1 MSSEKLTPQLDSE
14 TVQNLVNIFSGQTFR
29 NLSELHGSL
38 ETQLTE
44 AQETIR
50 RINEGP
56 TDEIIKALREIL
68 SIGRI
73 AAIAELP
80 HLGQLL
86 NSAQPAHQNFPLVEA
101 CLQADVPIWL
111 HGEAGSGKSTTG
123 ERAADALGLPFRSI
137 SLGPTTS
144 KSDLL
149 GYRDANGNYQGTAF
163 RNCYEDGGVFLFDE
177 IDNAHPSILT
187 LMNSSIANGNSEFP
201 DARVPRHQSS
211 RFIATANTIGK
222 GATAEYVGRTPID
235 AATIDRFAFIRMDT
249 DPILE
254 ESIVLG
260 TAPAQDEIDIA
271 EGGVPTPAEW
281 LRTVR
286 SFRNAT
292 KELGLRALI
301 SQRAS
306 IFGSRLAGVGVGQ
319 TYLEDML
326 IYKGMRPEDKD
337 RLKELSDRLHSTI
350 KTPGPIDLD
359 DIPLSLESIGS
370 APPRGQLAR
379 ILERLEREES

>member
-1 MSSEKLTPQLDSE
+1 MI
-14 TVQNLVNIFSGQTFR
+14 QNLADVFTGKTLRDLRELQCNI
-29 NLSELHGSL
+29 
-38 ETQLTE
+38 ETQLTD
-44 AQETIR
+44 AQEAIR

-56 TDEIIKALREIL
+56 TDEIIVALREIL

-73 AAIAELP
+73 AAVAELP
-80 HLGQLL
+80 RLGQLL
-86 NSAQPAHQNFPLVEA
+86 NRAQPTHQNFPLVEA
-101 CLQADVPIWL
+101 CLRADIPIWL

-163 RNCYEDGGVFLFDE
+163 RNCYEEGGVFLFDE

-187 LMNSSIANGNSEFP
+187 LMNSSISNGNSEFP
-201 DARVPRHQSS
+201 DARVPRHENS
-211 RFIATANTIGK
+211 RFIATANTIGR
-222 GATAEYVGRTPID
+222 GATAEYVGRAPID
-235 AATIDRFAFIRMDT
+235 AATIDRFAFIKMDT

-260 TAPAQDEIDIA
+260 TAPEQDEIDISK
-271 EGGVPTPAEW
+271 GGVPTPSEW
-281 LRTVR
+281 LSTVR
-286 SFRNAT
+286 AFRSAT
-292 KELGLRALI
+292 TELGLRALI

-306 IFGSRLAGVGVGQ
+306 IFGARLAGVGVGQ
-319 TYLEDML
+319 THLEEML

-337 RLKELSDRLHSTI
+337 RLKQHAAELKGASTEKSGTSRWVEIRNRLFDEDAS
-350 KTPGPIDLD
+350 
-359 DIPLSLESIGS
+359 
-370 APPRGQLAR
+370 
-379 ILERLEREES
+379 

>member
-1 MSSEKLTPQLDSE
+1 MTSEKLTPQLDGE
-14 TVQNLVNIFSGQTFR
+14 MMQNLANIFTGQTFR
-29 NLSELHGSL
+29 DLSDLHGSL
-38 ETQLTE
+38 ETQLTD

-56 TDEIIKALREIL
+56 TDEIVKALREIL

-73 AAIAELP
+73 AAVSELP
-80 HLGQLL
+80 GLGQLL

-101 CLQADVPIWL
+101 CLRADIPIWL

-123 ERAADALGLPFRSI
+123 ERAADGLGLPFRSI

-149 GYRDANGNYQGTAF
+149 GYRDASGSYQGTAF
-163 RNCYEDGGVFLFDE
+163 RDCYEDGGVFLFDE

-201 DARVPRHQSS
+201 DARVPRHENS
-211 RFIATANTIGK
+211 RFIATANTIGR
-222 GATAEYVGRTPID
+222 GATAEYVGRAPID
-235 AATIDRFAFIRMDT
+235 AATIDRFAFIKMDT

-260 TAPAQDEIDIA
+260 TAPKQDEIDIG
-271 EGGVPTPAEW
+271 EGGIPTPAEW
-281 LRTVR
+281 LGTVR
-286 SFRNAT
+286 AFRSAAT
-292 KELGLRALI
+292 ELGIRTLI

-306 IFGSRLAGVGVGQ
+306 IFGARLAGVGVGQ

-326 IYKGMRPEDKD
+326 IYKGMRPEDKN
-337 RLKELSDRLHSTI
+337 RLKQLSATLHKPLFSWNEEPI
-350 KTPGPIDLD
+350 SLDKLDSITPER
-359 DIPLSLESIGS
+359 PLR
-370 APPRGQLAR
+370 PPLNLHQL
-379 ILERLEREES
+379 LQEES